1 MRAVAE
7 FFGSTHQAA
16 RCLAQ
21 ELVEKTGEAVQKAIK
36 LKNLRTRA
44 GWQGWKIIECEPDA
58 YALIRWDNEMERYP
72 DRGTVD
78 VAIVEQFICARER
91 ERCW

>member
-16 RCLAQ
+16 RSLAQ